1 MDSVLARVLQRN
13 RTIDTQI
20 DNKEL
25 AHAIKEAEKCHA
37 LLSASSRSRKVA
49 GVGIILV
56 QRPESQGAD
65 GVSPSPCGASV
76 PAHGVSTE
84 RANASLAFSGPC
96 GFA

>member
-13 RTIDTQI
+13 RTIDTQMI

-49 GVGIILV
+49 GVGII
-56 QRPESQGAD
+56 
-65 GVSPSPCGASV
+65 
-76 PAHGVSTE
+76 
-84 RANASLAFSGPC
+84 
-96 GFA
+96 